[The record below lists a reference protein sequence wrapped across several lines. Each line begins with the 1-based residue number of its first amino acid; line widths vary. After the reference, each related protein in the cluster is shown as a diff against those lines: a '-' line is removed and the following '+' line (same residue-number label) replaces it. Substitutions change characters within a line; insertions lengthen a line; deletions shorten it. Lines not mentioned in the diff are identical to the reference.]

1 MDTNKKTRELISA
14 FSDAEIPDADRELA
28 LAALGT
34 PDGQAAWET
43 YHRIGDTLRAAPT
56 PELSPGFA
64 ARLAL
69 RLAAEAP
76 PGARGTASTE
86 PDSPS
91 AIAAGPH

>member
-1 MDTNKKTRELISA
+1 MDMNKKNRELISA
-14 FSDAEIPDADRELA
+14 FSDAEIPDDDRELA

-34 PDGQAAWET
+34 PDGQAAWEI
-43 YHRIGDTLRAAPT
+43 YHRIGDTLRAAPA
-56 PELSPGFA
+56 LDLAPGFA

-76 PGARGTASTE
+76 PGGCGAASTE

-91 AIAAGPH
+91 AIAAGRH